1 MTLITNWILRHRL
14 FVVACWIIIAGVSL
28 ASTSS
33 ATAALSS
40 TTTLPAGYA
49 GIDTNN
55 AILHTYG
62 LNGAAPPLV
71 PVVALPR
78 GTTVSTPGVTR
89 QLTAVFGAVAAAL
102 PGARLLSYASTG
114 DHAFVSSD
122 GRTTFALIY
131 PSAQQSANAP
141 PLQTI
146 MEGAL
151 AVHPLPGAH
160 VYVTGRDVLAASP
173 GASNGPSVLTET
185 LIGGVGALLIL
196 IFVFGSFLALVPLL
210 IALVSIPTTLLLVW
224 GLTTVTSVSFIVEF
238 LIALIGLGV
247 SIDYSLLIV
256 TRWREERAHG
266 YANDEAVK
274 RAMATAGRSVIFSGT
289 TVGISLLALVVL
301 PVPFLRSVGY
311 GGLLI
316 PLVSVVVACTL
327 LPVLLSAVGPRLDW
341 PRHGHSEKPSRPW
354 TAWARGVVKRRGIA
368 AGVALLFL
376 GALLLPLNSLML
388 GDPSV
393 NALASSGPAYQGVR
407 VLETAGI
414 GSGVL
419 DPIMVLSTPRDAS
432 ALALHLT
439 QVGGVRGAVT
449 LATPAWQQA
458 GTALITVLPTSDSTA
473 AAGQATLAAVQGMAH
488 AGPTPARVGGLAAGN
503 ADFVAAIY
511 GSFPLMVGLIA
522 LVTFILLVR
531 AFRSLLL
538 PVKAI
543 LLNVLSVGAAWGAMT
558 LVWQNGYGSAQ
569 LWGIAATGSLT
580 AWIPLLVFA
589 FLFGLSMD
597 YEVFILS
604 RMREEYDRTGT
615 TDGAVIAGIG
625 FTGRLVTSAA
635 LILTL
640 AFVSLASSPGTEIK
654 VMATGLAAGILL
666 DATVV
671 RMLLVPALVSLFGR
685 WNWWLPTGMA
695 RLLRVEPSPL
705 PTSPTRTQD
714 GRLVGAAR

>member
-1 MTLITNWILRHRL
+1 MTRVTTWILRHRL
-14 FVVACWIIIAGVSL
+14 VVAVLWIIIAGVSL
-28 ASTSS
+28 ASTSA
-33 ATAALSS
+33 ATAALSA

-62 LNGAAPPLV
+62 LDGSTSPIV
-71 PVVALPR
+71 PVAVLPR
-78 GTTVSTPGVTR
+78 GMTVSTPGVTHH
-89 QLTAVFGAVAAAL
+89 LTAVFGAVAAAL

-114 DHAFVSSD
+114 DRAFVSSD
-122 GRTTFALIY
+122 GRTTFALLY
-131 PSAQQSANAP
+131 PSAQQGAHAP
-141 PLQTI
+141 PVQSI
-146 MEGAL
+146 MEKAL
-151 AVHPLPGAH
+151 AAQPLPGAH
-160 VYVTGRDVLAASP
+160 VYVTGRDVLASSP
-173 GASNGPSVLTET
+173 GASNGPSVLTEV

-196 IFVFGSFLALVPLL
+196 IFVFGSFLALAPLL
-210 IALVSIPTTLLLVW
+210 MAFVSIPTTFLLVW
-224 GLTTVTSVSFIVEF
+224 GLTAVTSVSFIVQF

-266 YANDEAVK
+266 HANDEAVK

-301 PVPFLRSVGY
+301 PIPFLRSVGY

-341 PRHGHSEKPSRPW
+341 PRHGQSEKPSRAW

-368 AGVALLFL
+368 AGTALVVL
-376 GALLLPLNSLML
+376 GALLLPLNSLVL

-407 VLETAGI
+407 ALETAGI

-419 DPIMVLSTPRDAS
+419 DPIMVLAAPRDAS
-432 ALALHLT
+432 VLALHLAR
-439 QVGGVRGAVT
+439 VGGVRGAVAPT
-449 LATPAWQQA
+449 TAAWTQA
-458 GTALITVLPTSDSTA
+458 GTALVTVLPATDSTTA
-473 AAGQATLAAVQGMAH
+473 VGHATLAAVRQAAQ
-488 AGPTPARVGGLAAGN
+488 AGPQPARVGGPAAGN

-511 GSFPLMVGLIA
+511 GSFPLMVVLIA

-569 LWGIAATGSLT
+569 LWGIAASGSLT

-604 RMREEYDRTGT
+604 RMREEYDRTGS
-615 TDGAVIAGIG
+615 TDGAVVTGIG

-635 LILTL
+635 LILGL

-671 RMLLVPALVSLFGR
+671 RMLLVPSLVSLFGR
-685 WNWWLPTGMA
+685 WNWWLPAGLA

-705 PTSPTRTQD
+705 PSSLTRARD
-714 GRLVGAAR
+714 GELVSTAG